1 MPPPPRCE
9 GHELSAVP
17 GTQDVPVTAGSSPA
31 MVGQGSEKDM
41 RRL

>member
-17 GTQDVPVTAGSSPA
+17 GTQHVPATAGSRTA
-31 MVGQGSEKDM
+31 VVGQDSEKGM